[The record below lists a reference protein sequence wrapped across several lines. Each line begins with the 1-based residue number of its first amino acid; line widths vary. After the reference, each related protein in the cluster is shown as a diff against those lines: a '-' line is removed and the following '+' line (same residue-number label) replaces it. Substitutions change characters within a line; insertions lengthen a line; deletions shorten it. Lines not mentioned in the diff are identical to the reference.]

1 MRTIVTISGTS
12 RPDNYTS
19 KALAVVN
26 AALKSA
32 GATVSHFDC
41 RELTLGFPG
50 QPATD
55 DAKTLEQA
63 VRGCAGVVIAT
74 PEYHGTF
81 AAMTKL
87 VIENLGFP
95 SSLKGKAVA
104 LLGVAAGRIGAIK
117 SLEQLRGV
125 CAHTGAVVMPQSV
138 SIAGVRNAFSADGA
152 IEDSAIQGVL
162 EDFATSFARF
172 IGDYVCPKVILEA
185 QAREDGAAWTTT
197 V

>member
-1 MRTIVTISGTS
+1 MQPIVTISGTS

-26 AALKSA
+26 QALTDGGNSV
-32 GATVSHFDC
+32 THFDC
-41 RELTLGFPG
+41 RELTLAFPG
-50 QPATD
+50 HEATA
-55 DAKTLEQA
+55 DAKRLREA
-63 VRGCAGVVIAT
+63 VEASAGVVFAT
-74 PEYHGTF
+74 PEYHGSF

-87 VIENLGFP
+87 AIENLGFP
-95 SSLKGKAVA
+95 SALKGKAVA
-104 LLGVAAGRIGAIK
+104 LVGVAAGRIGAIK

-138 SIAGVRNAFSADGA
+138 SIAGVRSAFGEDGSV
-152 IEDSAIQGVL
+152 EDSSIEGVL
-162 EDFATSFARF
+162 HDFASSFSRF

-185 QAREDGAAWTTT
+185 QARESGAAWTTT